1 MLVMQNLRGI
11 ILLALALFLPVLCT
25 VTDDDL
31 VDSKGHHH
39 HHHKGHKHHA
49 HHNATHAAK
58 KSGKAVITKQPMTIA
73 KAVPPLPVKKEDSIV
88 EKMKKLEAKLAEK
101 AKAQAVAVT
110 QGHLLVNGPLPVDF
124 NERFVQAVGQAT
136 GTDSNKVKVTDA
148 TALEDNKDVV
158 EVAFVAPAKV
168 VKTVESEAADP
179 ESKLANGNMRQFL
192 VAKETP
198 LAGVTNLAASASHS
212 SAHSEPPAGVQAE
225 VQAEPAEDGAAQEVT
240 PVEEKGIDIDTA
252 MPYGD
257 LEPFGREDTAQEL
270 TESSVKESDEM
281 VDQLERAEVA
291 EEKRSVFRAL
301 TRLRGAAITSFDG
314 VARSQT
320 GNIDEYNKIHKWRK
334 THPLHHLADEESDVT
349 KWAFPDNADF

>member
-1 MLVMQNLRGI
+1 MQSLVGFLGL
-11 ILLALALFLPVLCT
+11 LLAVVNADVQ
-25 VTDDDL
+25 D
-31 VDSKGHHH
+31 KGHHH
-39 HHHKGHKHHA
+39 HHHKHHKQHHKHHKPA
-49 HHNATHAAK
+49 VATKPAAAV
-58 KSGKAVITKQPMTIA
+58 KATVQA
-73 KAVPPLPVKKEDSIV
+73 GAVVHTESNIV
-88 EKMKKLEAKLAEK
+88 DKMRQLEAKLAEK
-101 AKAQAVAVT
+101 AKAQANARSK
-110 QGHLLVNGPLPVDF
+110 GHLLVNGPVPADF
-124 NERFVQAVGQAT
+124 GERFAQAVAQAT
-136 GTDSNKVKVTDA
+136 GSDAAKVKVIDSA
-148 TALEDNKDVV
+148 PLEGSAGII
-158 EVAFVAPAKV
+158 EVAFEASPKV
-168 VKTVESEAADP
+168 VKSVENSAADP
-179 ESKLANGNMRQFL
+179 ESKLAKGSMHSLL
-192 VAKETP
+192 VAKEEDEKP
-198 LAGVTNLAASASHS
+198 EEKPEEKPKAKKSGSKKARSPSRKEA
-212 SAHSEPPAGVQAE
+212 PAPEETA
-225 VQAEPAEDGAAQEVT
+225 T

>member
-1 MLVMQNLRGI
+1 MQCRIG
-11 ILLALALFLPVLCT
+11 LLALAWALPAFSAIVG
-25 VTDDDL
+25 DD
-31 VDSKGHHH
+31 VDGHHH
-39 HHHKGHKHHA
+39 HHGHHHKHH
-49 HHNATHAAK
+49 NKPKDSKGVEATKPH
-58 KSGKAVITKQPMTIA
+58 
-73 KAVPPLPVKKEDSIV
+73 AVPKAAVQADVGIV
-88 EKMKKLEAKLAEK
+88 ERMKNLEAKLAEK
-101 AKAQAVAVT
+101 AKAQENAVAK
-110 QGHLLVNGPLPVDF
+110 GHLLVNGPLPADF
-124 NERFVQAVGQAT
+124 SERFAQAVGHST
-136 GTDSNKVKVTDA
+136 GADPSKVRVTE
-148 TALEDNKDVV
+148 TAPLEDNAAVFEVSFEASPRVV
-158 EVAFVAPAKV
+158 HS
-168 VKTVESEAADP
+168 VENDAADSN
-179 ESKLANGNMRQFL
+179 SKLAKGNLRQFL
-192 VAKETP
+192 VAKGEQSESSEQ
-198 LAGVTNLAASASHS
+198 VKFVASDPKANSVRVK
-212 SAHSEPPAGVQAE
+212 SAKPAKKARSAPQ
-225 VQAEPAEDGAAQEVT
+225 PDPEVT
-240 PVEEKGIDIDTA
+240 PVQDKGIDIDTQ